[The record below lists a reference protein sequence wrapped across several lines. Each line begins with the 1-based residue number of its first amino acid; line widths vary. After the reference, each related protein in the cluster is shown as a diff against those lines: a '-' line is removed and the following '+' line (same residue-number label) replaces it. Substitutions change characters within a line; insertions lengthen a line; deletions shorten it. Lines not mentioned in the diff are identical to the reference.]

1 MEREQKIIDLIENRV
16 ESEYV
21 DFKQEF
27 YHKDKTQDLIKDV
40 LSFAN
45 AFSNDEKYIIFGAD
59 ENDNLFDVDCE
70 KVRDISEINQILN
83 EYCEPFI
90 KVENYCFTYKG
101 KNLLALIISG
111 NFDRPYLIKK
121 DYQKN
126 GFVWLRTGEIYIR
139 KGATNFKASRD
150 DLDCIYA
157 NRETIQLTVKD
168 NSLQFKNLRHGHK
181 KELVCCIPIL
191 VDNNSNKSIIINNGT
206 VNWQY
211 YNTSSGSHVN
221 YIEDGEESYIKE
233 LKNINDKPFLIQA
246 HMQYQKSLIL
256 KVSTGLIEIIEKK
269 MKENEKLKISIKLF
283 DAMAKEIVLDTL
295 IDSIKFDL
303 D

>member
-1 MEREQKIIDLIENRV
+1 MGREQKIIDLIENRV
-16 ESEYV
+16 ESECV

-59 ENDNLFDVDCE
+59 ENDNLFNVDY
-70 KVRDISEINQILN
+70 KTVRDISEINQILN

-90 KVENYCFTYKG
+90 KVENYSFTHKG
-101 KNLLALIISG
+101 NNLFALIISG
-111 NFDRPYLIKK
+111 NFNRPYIIKK

-126 GFVWLRTGEIYIR
+126 GCIWLRTGEIFIR

-168 NSLQFKNLRHGHK
+168 NFLQFKNLRHGHK

-191 VDNNSNKSIIINNGT
+191 MDNNSKKSIIINNGN

-211 YNTSSGSHVN
+211 HNTSSGSRVS
-221 YIEDGEESYIKE
+221 YIEDVEESYVKE
-233 LKNINDKPFLIQA
+233 LKNINDKPFLIQS
-246 HMQYQKSLIL
+246 HMQYQKSLIV
-256 KVSTGLIEIIEKK
+256 KVSKGLIEIIEKK
-269 MKENEKLKISIKLF
+269 MKESEKLKISIKLF
-283 DAMAKEIVLDTL
+283 DAIAKEIVFDTL